1 MKLIRSKKQNEKK
14 GVDDFLLKQTV
25 DDLEELVNNLLNENE
40 QLKDE
45 LDSANNEIGHCHMII
60 ETLVADAGVTDYND
74 LLNNCDKDI
83 LKEMGWK

>member
-1 MKLIRSKKQNEKK
+1 M
-14 GVDDFLLKQTV
+14 
-25 DDLEELVNNLLNENE
+25 EELVNNLLNENE

-45 LDSANNEIGHCHMII
+45 LDSANNEIEYCHMII